1 MKGIKP
7 SWQNIIFIVSAPSGA
22 GKTTLCDKLQ
32 KEFKDIHYA
41 ITATTRAP
49 RGDEEEGKSYY
60 FMSMDE
66 FEKKL
71 AAGGFIESA
80 EVHGNRYGSPRDPA
94 AAALEEGCDVLMNLD
109 VQGAAAVRNY
119 VKNASEGDP
128 LKRTLVDIFVVPP
141 STEVLRNRLVKR
153 GTDSLDVIE
162 KRMKQAREE
171 IEHWKEYKYMVVND
185 DLAEAYDNM
194 RAIILAERHR
204 NETRREDYNGSG
216 S

>member
-7 SWQNIIFIVSAPSGA
+7 SWKNIIFVVSAPSGA

-80 EVHGNRYGSPRDPA
+80 EVHGNRYGSPREPA

-119 VKNASEGDP
+119 VKNAPEGDP

-153 GTDSLDVIE
+153 GTDSLEVIE

-171 IEHWKEYKYMVVND
+171 IAHWKEYKYMVVND
-185 DLAEAYDNM
+185 DLAEAYDHM

-204 NETRREDYNGSG
+204 NETRREDYHA
-216 S
+216 

>member
-7 SWQNIIFIVSAPSGA
+7 SWENIIFIVSAPSGA

-32 KEFKDIHYA
+32 KEFKDVHYA

-49 RGDEEEGKSYY
+49 REGEIDGKSYY
-60 FMSMDE
+60 FMDMDE
-66 FEKKL
+66 FETTL
-71 AAGGFIESA
+71 RSDGFIEDA
-80 EVHGNRYGSPRDPA
+80 VVHGNRYGSPKAPVV
-94 AAALEEGCDVLMNLD
+94 AALEEGCDVLMNLD
-109 VQGAAAVRNY
+109 VQGAAAVR
-119 VKNASEGDP
+119 KTIRDAAADDP

-153 GTDSLDVIE
+153 GTDSLDTVE

-171 IEHWKEYKYMVVND
+171 IAHWREYKYMVVND
-185 DLAEAYDNM
+185 DLAEAYDHM

-204 NETRREDYNGSG
+204 NDNRREDFHA
-216 S
+216 

>member
-7 SWQNIIFIVSAPSGA
+7 SWNNIIFVVSAPSGA

-49 RGDEEEGKSYY
+49 RGGEVEGKSYY
-60 FMSMDE
+60 FMSMAD
-66 FEKKL
+66 FESKL
-71 AAGGFIESA
+71 AGGGFIESA
-80 EVHGNRYGSPRDPA
+80 VVHGNRYGSPRAPA
-94 AAALEEGCDVLMNLD
+94 MAALEEGCDVLMNLD
-109 VQGAAAVRNY
+109 VQGAAAVREY
-119 VKNASEGDP
+119 MKNAPEGDP

-141 STEVLRNRLVKR
+141 STEVLRSRLVVR
-153 GTDSLDVIE
+153 GTDSLEVIE

-171 IEHWKEYKYMVVND
+171 ISHWKEYKYMVVND
-185 DLAEAYDNM
+185 DLAEAYDHM

-204 NETRREDYNGSG
+204 IDNRREDYHA
-216 S
+216 

>member
-7 SWQNIIFIVSAPSGA
+7 SWQNIMFIVSAPSGA

-49 RGDEEEGKSYY
+49 RGDEVDGKSYY
-60 FMSMDE
+60 FMTMED

-71 AAGGFIESA
+71 AEGGFIENA
-80 EVHGNRYGSPRDPA
+80 EVHGNRYGSPREPA
-94 AAALEEGCDVLMNLD
+94 VAALEEGCDVLMNLD
-109 VQGAAAVRNY
+109 VQGAAAVREY
-119 VKNASEGDP
+119 VRNAPEGDP

-162 KRMKQAREE
+162 KRMRQAREE
-171 IEHWKEYKYMVVND
+171 IAHWKEYKYMVVND

-204 NETRREDYNGSG
+204 NENRREDYHA
-216 S
+216 

>member
-7 SWQNIIFIVSAPSGA
+7 SWKNIIFIVSAPSGA

-49 RGDEEEGKSYY
+49 RGDEVDGKSYY
-60 FMSMDE
+60 FMSMPD

-71 AAGGFIESA
+71 VAGGFIESA

-109 VQGAAAVRNY
+109 VQGAAAVREY
-119 VKNASEGDP
+119 VRNAPEGDP

-153 GTDSLDVIE
+153 GTDSLEVIE
-162 KRMKQAREE
+162 KRMTQAREE
-171 IEHWKEYKYMVVND
+171 IAHWKEYKYMVVND

-204 NETRREDYNGSG
+204 VGNRREDYHA
-216 S
+216 

>member
-1 MKGIKP
+1 MKAIKP
-7 SWQNIIFIVSAPSGA
+7 SWRNIIFIVSAPSGA

-49 RGDEEEGKSYY
+49 REGEIDGKSYY
-60 FMSMDE
+60 FMTRDG
-66 FEKKL
+66 FEERL
-71 AAGGFIESA
+71 AKGGFIESA
-80 EVHGNRYGSPRDPA
+80 VVHGNLYGSPKAPVVD
-94 AAALEEGCDVLMNLD
+94 ALEDGCDVLMNLD
-109 VQGAAAVRNY
+109 VQGAAAVRETIRT
-119 VKNASEGDP
+119 AAPGDP

-141 STEVLRNRLVKR
+141 STEVLRSRLVVR
-153 GTDSLDVIE
+153 GTDSIDVIE

-171 IEHWKEYKYMVVND
+171 ISHWKEYTYMVVND

-204 NETRREDYNGSG
+204 NDNRREDYHG
-216 S
+216 

>member
-7 SWQNIIFIVSAPSGA
+7 SWKNIIFVVSAPSGA

-41 ITATTRAP
+41 VTATTRAP
-49 RGDEEEGKSYY
+49 REGEIDGKSYY
-60 FMSMDE
+60 FMTRE
-66 FEKKL
+66 GFEKRL
-71 AAGGFIESA
+71 AEGGFIESA
-80 EVHGNRYGSPRDPA
+80 VVHGNLYGSPKAPVV
-94 AAALEEGCDVLMNLD
+94 AALEEGCDVLMNLD
-109 VQGAAAVRNY
+109 VQGAAAVRDTL
-119 VKNASEGDP
+119 AACAAADP

-141 STEVLRNRLVKR
+141 STEVLRNRLVVR

-171 IEHWKEYKYMVVND
+171 ISHWKEYKYMVVND
-185 DLAEAYDNM
+185 DLAEAYDDM

-204 NETRREDYNGSG
+204 IDNRREEYHA
-216 S
+216 

>member
-1 MKGIKP
+1 MNGRRP
-7 SWQNIIFIVSAPSGA
+7 SWNNIIFVVSAPSGA

-49 RGDEEEGKSYY
+49 RGGEVDGKSYY
-60 FMSMDE
+60 FMTMAD

-71 AAGGFIESA
+71 AAGGFIENA
-80 EVHGNRYGSPRDPA
+80 VVHGNRYGSPKGPVV
-94 AAALEEGCDVLMNLD
+94 AALEDGCDVLMNLD
-109 VQGAAAVRNY
+109 VQGAAAVRQCIADAPAGNL
-119 VKNASEGDP
+119 

-141 STEVLRNRLVKR
+141 SAEVLRNRLVAR
-153 GTDSLDVIE
+153 GTDALDVIE

-171 IEHWKEYKYMVVND
+171 IAHWKEYKYMVVND

-204 NETRREDYNGSG
+204 NDNRREDYHG
-216 S
+216 